1 MLNKVFLQGN
11 LATEPDIRHTQ
22 NGTAVSSFRL
32 AVNRDFK
39 SQDGTRETDFIN
51 IVAWRGAAEFVG
63 KCFTKGQQAVIEGR
77 LQVRQYTDREGNKRS
92 VTEVVASNI
101 YFCGQRRDNPMTADL
116 SDGEPPDFA
125 TLSEN
130 DGELPF

>member
-63 KCFTKGQQAVIEGR
+63 KYFSKGQQAVIEGR
-77 LQVRQYTDREGNKRS
+77 LQVREYTDRDGNKRH
-92 VTEVVASNI
+92 VTEVVANNI
-101 YFCGQRRDNPMTADL
+101 YFSGQRRGNPMTADL
-116 SDGEPPDFA
+116 PEGEPPDFA
-125 TLSEN
+125 PLSEN

>member
-1 MLNKVFLQGN
+1 MLNKVILQGN

-22 NGTAVSSFRL
+22 SGTAVSSFRL
-32 AVNRDFK
+32 AVNRDYK

-63 KCFTKGQQAVIEGR
+63 KYFTKGQQAVIEGR

-125 TLSEN
+125 PLSEN